1 LDSIYRKYRW
11 FFMRPKIYFM
21 LNWKRI
27 VVESMKLDE
36 NLFQENKDNVL
47 IDWKTLN
54 TCVLDIVFKPE
65 WKKWMDWT
73 SFKSG
78 YLK

>member
-1 LDSIYRKYRW
+1 
-11 FFMRPKIYFM
+11 MRPKIYFM
-21 LNWKRI
+21 LNWKRV
-27 VVESMKLDE
+27 VVESLKLDE
-36 NLFQENKDNVL
+36 NLFQENKNKVL

-54 TCVLDIVFKPE
+54 PSVIDISLKPE

-78 YLK
+78 YVR

>member
-1 LDSIYRKYRW
+1 
-11 FFMRPKIYFM
+11 M
-21 LNWKRI
+21 LNGKR
-27 VVESMKLDE
+27 VVIESMKLNE
-36 NLFQENKDNVL
+36 KAFSENKDKVL

-54 TCVLDIVFKPE
+54 PCVSDIVFKPE

-78 YLK
+78 YIR